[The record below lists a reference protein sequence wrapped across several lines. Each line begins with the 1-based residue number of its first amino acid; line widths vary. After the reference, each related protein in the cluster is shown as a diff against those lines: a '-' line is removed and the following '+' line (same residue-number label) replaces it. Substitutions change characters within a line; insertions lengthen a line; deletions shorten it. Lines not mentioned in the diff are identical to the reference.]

1 MKGFTC
7 AEPELRYK
15 PDHLAVGRFFRFS
28 NGLMKAITDDIST
41 ATIKEIVQSI
51 GSPLS
56 RHYYVQEHAWT
67 NVIFMVLLS
76 SLVLT
81 SLLISLSY
89 AYRLLVGWSRRRRR
103 SRQRPQTLL
112 VGFLILI
119 SGAIVTV
126 MCTICFWNGLIGIQ
140 RQHYESHIGV
150 DADFLRKYSEALACV
165 SNHVEILAL
174 KKMKSTHVSSSRK
187 LENVSEIFSALWSS
201 EAALEEFLELTKEC
215 NQPQVEALR
224 KRFGSHRHNNHSNEI
239 DSGEHTIENTIK
251 RGIRMYHARTVAA
264 ISQVSNATN
273 KHEEEI
279 FTFIKANTPSSTL
292 RVAFLLMLGLPAA
305 LFVMCTSGVIIL
317 SVYTIMEKTREGPP
331 NRYLNNIFCV
341 LLRTYGYVGM
351 IVSSLFFLVT
361 AILLLTGFSPNF
373 VCSVILEEHH
383 RVTNPFWVHVT
394 VGNVTANVN
403 VKEAVDKCRND
414 ANIYEA
420 MSLRRFLPGNSA
432 SRHPSSA
439 TEQKDAILKE
449 MEEISKAIVDRSEEL
464 SAASNL
470 SSLASDPCISDNSN
484 EFSDNIE
491 DIQQHVSLMEE
502 IHRKFNKSRH
512 RIEKTHHKKT
522 ASSDEVFK
530 FLNEALHKHS
540 IKCEELAFAMS
551 ASYNFCSYKPHHFQ
565 GLWLASGLTAV
576 VSIHI
581 YGVMFDGSDMVKPK
595 KSSASQNAKA
605 KNSADAASGLK
616 QMAYNAD
623 EKPARAPNDVYTQP
637 PNAHS
642 PYDDAAEMYKED
654 RWSTY

>member
-1 MKGFTC
+1 
-7 AEPELRYK
+7 
-15 PDHLAVGRFFRFS
+15 
-28 NGLMKAITDDIST
+28 
-41 ATIKEIVQSI
+41 
-51 GSPLS
+51 
-56 RHYYVQEHAWT
+56 
-67 NVIFMVLLS
+67 
-76 SLVLT
+76 
-81 SLLISLSY
+81 
-89 AYRLLVGWSRRRRR
+89 
-103 SRQRPQTLL
+103 
-112 VGFLILI
+112 
-119 SGAIVTV
+119 
-126 MCTICFWNGLIGIQ
+126 
-140 RQHYESHIGV
+140 
-150 DADFLRKYSEALACV
+150 
-165 SNHVEILAL
+165 
-174 KKMKSTHVSSSRK
+174 
-187 LENVSEIFSALWSS
+187 
-201 EAALEEFLELTKEC
+201 
-215 NQPQVEALR
+215 
-224 KRFGSHRHNNHSNEI
+224 
-239 DSGEHTIENTIK
+239 
-251 RGIRMYHARTVAA
+251 
-264 ISQVSNATN
+264 
-273 KHEEEI
+273 
-279 FTFIKANTPSSTL
+279 
-292 RVAFLLMLGLPAA
+292 
-305 LFVMCTSGVIIL
+305 
-317 SVYTIMEKTREGPP
+317 
-331 NRYLNNIFCV
+331 
-341 LLRTYGYVGM
+341 
-351 IVSSLFFLVT
+351 
-361 AILLLTGFSPNF
+361 
-373 VCSVILEEHH
+373 
-383 RVTNPFWVHVT
+383 
-394 VGNVTANVN
+394 
-403 VKEAVDKCRND
+403 
-414 ANIYEA
+414 
-420 MSLRRFLPGNSA
+420 
-432 SRHPSSA
+432 
-439 TEQKDAILKE
+439 